1 MAKLTFIGHAT
12 FLLEDG
18 QGNVVAVDPFIR
30 HNPATDLDV
39 KDLKPNT
46 ILITH
51 AHNDHVGDTVELAN
65 NTDAKVICVVE
76 LGDWLEMQGVR
87 DVVGINHG
95 GTAAF
100 SGGTVKVVPAWHSSS
115 YWDGEK
121 LVGHGVPAGLVVRFG
136 GRTFYFAGDTALFGD
151 MRLIGEEGIDVAIL
165 PIGDHFTMG
174 PDDAAR
180 AAELIAA
187 RTVVPCHYNTFPPIK
202 QDPEVFRAKVAK
214 RAPNTEVVILAPGES
229 FEA

>member
-1 MAKLTFIGHAT
+1 MPKLTYVGHAT
-12 FLLEDG
+12 FLLEDDA
-18 QGNVVAVDPFIR
+18 GNVVLIDPFITG
-30 HNPATDLDV
+30 NPAATIEADDV
-39 KDLKPNT
+39 QPNT

-51 AHNDHVGDTVELAN
+51 AHNDHVGDTVEIAKR
-65 NTDAKVICVVE
+65 TYAKVITIVE
-76 LGDWLEMQGVR
+76 LADWLEMQGAPE
-87 DVVGINHG
+87 VVGLNHG
-95 GTAAF
+95 GSAAF
-100 SGGTVKVVPAWHSSS
+100 PGGTVKIVPAWHSSS

-180 AAELIAA
+180 AAEFVGA
-187 RTVVPCHYNTFPPIK
+187 RTVIPCHYNTFPPIK
-202 QDPEVFRAKVAK
+202 QDPEAFRAKVAK
-214 RAPNTEVVILAPGES
+214 RAPQTEVVILSPGEPY
-229 FEA
+229 AA